1 MADLETLQQQL
12 DTLRAYRAKGTQ
24 TTTLGNGESVTFKSD
39 AQMAEAIA
47 DLEQRIASL
56 SGRQV
61 RMVRFAC
68 GKGV

>member
-1 MADLETLQQQL
+1 MPDLVTLQQQL
-12 DTLRAYRAKGTQ
+12 STLRAARAKGVQ
-24 TTTLGNGESVTFKSD
+24 TLSVGGETVTYKTD
-39 AQMAEAIA
+39 AQMAETIA
-47 DLEQRIASL
+47 DLEQRIAAL

>member
-1 MADLETLQQQL
+1 MADLATLQQEL
-12 DTLRAYRAKGTQ
+12 DTLRAARAKGVQ
-24 TTTLGNGESVTFKSD
+24 SLSMGDESVTYKSD
-39 AQMAEAIA
+39 AQMAETIA
-47 DLEQRIASL
+47 DLEQRIAAL

>member
-1 MADLETLQQQL
+1 MADLTTLQQEL
-12 DTLRAYRAKGTQ
+12 DTLRANRVRGVQ
-24 TTTLGNGESVTFKSD
+24 TLAVGNETIVFKTD

-47 DLEQRIASL
+47 DLEQRIAAL
-56 SGRQV
+56 SGHQV

>member
-1 MADLETLQQQL
+1 MPDLVTLQQQL
-12 DTLRAYRAKGTQ
+12 NTLRAARAKGVQ
-24 TTTLGNGESVTFKSD
+24 TLSVGGETVTYKTD
-39 AQMAEAIA
+39 AQMAETIA
-47 DLEQRIASL
+47 DLEQRIAAL